1 LARLHRRPGHGI
13 GHAGRRGATRAQRG
27 NVAALE
33 FRTMRISTQARDA
46 IVRTTSELAGAGAR
60 VHLFGSRLHDHLRGG
75 DIDLLVECPQSVVR
89 PVWLAAQITARLQ
102 RTLGERKIDVL
113 LIDPSTVLEPVH
125 RVARAEGVE
134 LTLGPVGAAG

>member
-1 LARLHRRPGHGI
+1 
-13 GHAGRRGATRAQRG
+13 
-27 NVAALE
+27 
-33 FRTMRISTQARDA
+33 MRISPHARDA
-46 IVRTTSELAGAGAR
+46 IIRTTAELAGAGSR

-75 DIDLLVECPQSVVR
+75 DIDLLVECPQPVSR

-102 RTLGERKIDVL
+102 RILGERKIDVL

-134 LTLGPVGAAG
+134 LTLGRTE